1 MKKFT
6 MKTDEIAEY
15 LSVDPSFLKK
25 NRNTLFFDGVHY
37 TYPDKENIRM
47 LRWIVSAM
55 ELWMMGQSTSSEEQA
70 LLDRLVS

>member
-1 MKKFT
+1 

-25 NRNTLFFDGVHY
+25 NKNTLFFDGVHY

>member
-6 MKTDEIAEY
+6 MKTEEMAEY

-25 NRNTLFFDGVHY
+25 NRNILFFEGVHY
-37 TYPDKENIRM
+37 SKPDPERVRI
-47 LRWIVSAM
+47 LRWIVAAM
-55 ELWMMGQSTSSEEQA
+55 ELWMMGQSTSTEEQA

>member
-6 MKTDEIAEY
+6 MKTEEMAEY

-25 NRNTLFFDGVHY
+25 NRNILFLGGVHY
-37 TYPDKENIRM
+37 TYPDKDNIRM

-55 ELWMMGQSTSSEEQA
+55 ELWMMGQSTSIEEQA